1 MFKSIIYNQEQG
13 NKTYFPILSIEP
25 IRNDMGRLE
34 FPWSISLNSFFQ
46 ATDRSGFKFLLALNW
61 RFREHGLFGALTGG
75 RKNGIDLVERFFC
88 LSFLAHHDSNSR
100 IWKISGG

>member
-34 FPWSISLNSFFQ
+34 FPWSISPNSFFQ

-61 RFREHGLFGALTGG
+61 RFREHELFG
-75 RKNGIDLVERFFC
+75 
-88 LSFLAHHDSNSR
+88 DSDG
-100 IWKISGG
+100 W